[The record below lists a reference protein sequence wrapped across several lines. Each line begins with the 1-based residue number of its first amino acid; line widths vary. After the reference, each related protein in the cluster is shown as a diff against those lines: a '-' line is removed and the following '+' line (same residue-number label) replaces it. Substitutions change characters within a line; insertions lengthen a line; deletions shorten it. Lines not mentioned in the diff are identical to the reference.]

1 MFAFINGRSL
11 NSRLLNWALIKQLV
25 VKKKLAISLD
35 FIDAT
40 LHNKDGGA
48 ESLLDQTYQLLTNKK
63 YADSTRNKCI
73 RSSFSRRPYIDPP
86 YERSEDF
93 SDHPYQQHLEY
104 YERAH
109 GSKAIKNNLKITE
122 LQTDPSY
129 AYQAKRVRRMIS
141 VRSSSLT
148 CRCLESNHS

>member
-11 NSRLLNWALIKQLV
+11 NARLLNWALIKQLV

-63 YADSTRNKCI
+63 YD
-73 RSSFSRRPYIDPP
+73 RR
-86 YERSEDF
+86 
-93 SDHPYQQHLEY
+93 
-104 YERAH
+104 
-109 GSKAIKNNLKITE
+109 T
-122 LQTDPSY
+122 
-129 AYQAKRVRRMIS
+129 
-141 VRSSSLT
+141 
-148 CRCLESNHS
+148 